1 MPSTIPYDPSLILGN
16 IVEKSKADTLKAI
29 AEAQKGMNVAQDYL
43 NALLLYKR
51 SLDMTKQELLQ
62 MRIDTTELQTEI
74 GVLGKQIATA
84 ATDYG
89 KAVIKSQQEI
99 VKIKTQ
105 SPQTQISEII
115 ESPIDYNQSA
125 IKPMP
130 LSSDSMSMDVQ
141 FFRQDNNSQSSDDNA
156 SRITE
161 FVSNKMNDLFS
172 GDFSSSVANSVSN
185 IVIKQQQ
192 KTGYQGTL
200 VITATCTHK
209 MADVF
214 APLIIDVDK
223 AIPIWN
229 AYHAKEKNLQ
239 INVDDRESILNG
251 VTNPESNETE
261 MLLLSGATYGSS
273 FVGMVHIFDLQTTT
287 VFELSGALSNQDKEA
302 YSAQDQVSALGQL
315 ASWFANE
322 SGNFGMDNQMA
333 NTLRNLLSIANL
345 SSHCSLI
352 TMGIIP
358 SIQSHN
364 AITVVKQLDGG
375 ADKYADELAAIQGST
390 SSAMSTLASGAQSAK
405 DAQSIVNI
413 SSDYMKSAVSVVGD
427 MDKQNNSVIDTNSMM
442 TAFEDYVNK
451 ASGGNC
457 GVPINFLLKPIT
469 QKQIIKAWVEK
480 YYPNEFKTDL
490 NLGDHPV
497 STTTSPSPGTTAPTT
512 TPSSP
517 DPSTTTTTSPDSPPP
532 N

>member
-161 FVSNKMNDLFS
+161 FVSNKMNDL
-172 GDFSSSVANSVSN
+172 
-185 IVIKQQQ
+185 
-192 KTGYQGTL
+192 L
-200 VITATCTHK
+200 
-209 MADVF
+209 
-214 APLIIDVDK
+214 
-223 AIPIWN
+223 
-229 AYHAKEKNLQ
+229 
-239 INVDDRESILNG
+239 
-251 VTNPESNETE
+251 
-261 MLLLSGATYGSS
+261 
-273 FVGMVHIFDLQTTT
+273 
-287 VFELSGALSNQDKEA
+287 
-302 YSAQDQVSALGQL
+302 
-315 ASWFANE
+315 
-322 SGNFGMDNQMA
+322 
-333 NTLRNLLSIANL
+333 
-345 SSHCSLI
+345 
-352 TMGIIP
+352 
-358 SIQSHN
+358 
-364 AITVVKQLDGG
+364 
-375 ADKYADELAAIQGST
+375 
-390 SSAMSTLASGAQSAK
+390 
-405 DAQSIVNI
+405 
-413 SSDYMKSAVSVVGD
+413 
-427 MDKQNNSVIDTNSMM
+427 
-442 TAFEDYVNK
+442 
-451 ASGGNC
+451 
-457 GVPINFLLKPIT
+457 
-469 QKQIIKAWVEK
+469 
-480 YYPNEFKTDL
+480 
-490 NLGDHPV
+490 
-497 STTTSPSPGTTAPTT
+497 
-512 TPSSP
+512 
-517 DPSTTTTTSPDSPPP
+517 
-532 N
+532 

>member
-1 MPSTIPYDPSLILGN
+1 MTFRLSDFVPLN
-16 IVEKSKADTLKAI
+16 
-29 AEAQKGMNVAQDYL
+29 DY
-43 NALLLYKR
+43 
-51 SLDMTKQELLQ
+51 
-62 MRIDTTELQTEI
+62 
-74 GVLGKQIATA
+74 
-84 ATDYG
+84 
-89 KAVIKSQQEI
+89 
-99 VKIKTQ
+99 
-105 SPQTQISEII
+105 
-115 ESPIDYNQSA
+115 
-125 IKPMP
+125 
-130 LSSDSMSMDVQ
+130 
-141 FFRQDNNSQSSDDNA
+141 
-156 SRITE
+156 
-161 FVSNKMNDLFS
+161 DLFN

-251 VTNPESNETE
+251 VTNSESNETE

-442 TAFEDYVNK
+442 TAFDDYVKK
-451 ASGGNC
+451 ASDGNC

-469 QKQIIKAWVEK
+469 QKQIVKAWVDK
-480 YYPNEFKTDL
+480 YYPDEFRTHSA
-490 NLGDHPV
+490 LGDP
-497 STTTSPSPGTTAPTT
+497 PGSGGGA
-512 TPSSP
+512 SSGG
-517 DPSTTTTTSPDSPPP
+517 DASGGGGDNPPP
-532 N
+532 S